1 MTPRAGSTAR
11 TEEANESVKKQFQ
24 IIGTGVCLPDKV
36 LTNADLEK
44 VVDTNDAWIT
54 ERTGIRERRIADD
67 ATSTSDLVARAVA
80 NACADANIEP
90 SELDTLIV
98 ATSTTDTLFPSTA
111 CWVQDRLGLRGPA
124 AFDVSA
130 GCTGWLYA
138 LEVGASLIAAGTAR
152 RVCVAAG
159 EVMSKV
165 LDWDDRRT
173 CVLFGDGA
181 AATVLS
187 PPAESRAGGEDAPGL
202 LASNWGADGTLANIL
217 YQPAGGTQ
225 MPASA
230 ESVEKKLH
238 TVHMQGAAVFKH
250 AVTSMA
256 RSARQVLADANMTA
270 EDIDLLVT
278 HQANIR
284 IIDATRE
291 RLGVPA
297 EKAYNTVD
305 RYGNVSAATI
315 PIALHEAR
323 MEGKISDGD
332 RLVLTSFGTGLTW
345 ASVAL
350 RW

>member
-1 MTPRAGSTAR
+1 
-11 TEEANESVKKQFQ
+11 VKKKFEFV
-24 IIGTGVCLPDKV
+24 GTGTCLPDKI
-36 LTNADLEK
+36 LTNAQLEK
-44 VVDTNDAWIT
+44 MVDTNDQWIR
-54 ERTGIRERRIADD
+54 ERTGISERRIADD
-67 ATSTSDLVARAVA
+67 DTSTSDLVARAVA

-90 SELDTLIV
+90 SELDALIV

-138 LEVGASLIAAGTAR
+138 LEMGASLIAAGTAK

-165 LDWDDRRT
+165 MDWEDRRT

-181 AATVLS
+181 AAAVIAPTERS
-187 PPAESRAGGEDAPGL
+187 NAEDVGM

-225 MPASA
+225 KPATH
-230 ESVEKKLH
+230 ETVEQRLH

-256 RSARQVLADANMTA
+256 KSARAVLEEAGLGPQ
-270 EDIDLLVT
+270 DIDLLIT

-297 EKAYNTVD
+297 ERAYNTVD

-323 MEGKISDGD
+323 QEGRISPGD
-332 RLVLTSFGTGLTW
+332 VLVLTSFGTGLTW
-345 ASVAL
+345 ASAAI